1 MASSTSLPVN
11 HPQRLALANE
21 VHARPPASL
30 VTPEHVSYLALLMDE
45 GQREAEDRALAAL
58 GKLLNLALPAPD
70 TGHLI
75 VDAGSFRFKWERH
88 TEFSSYVFF
97 RPAVP
102 TDGPDA
108 TALDAVPA
116 DWVADLPGK
125 LIAAAHVTVR
135 RPAPTEPNSMLEQRI
150 FADAIVGAEIS
161 EGAGWVFTDFRVGGD
176 GFLRFL
182 LLDKSLSS
190 RQAGRMVQRLVEIE
204 TYRTMALLGFPVA
217 KSVAA
222 FLNRAEEE
230 LAQLTQ
236 RMSRADP
243 SQDTALLNDLTRLA
257 AQVEQSLATSAY
269 RFGASQAYYD
279 LVRRRV
285 AELREQRI
293 PGIQTIEEFM
303 ERRLAP
309 AMATCAAIARRQE
322 ELSARIARASQFL
335 RTRVDIELAEQNQEL
350 LVQMNRRAK
359 LQLRLQQT
367 VESISIVAMTY
378 YAAGLVGYIAKS
390 AKSVG
395 WAVNVDVAVG
405 VSVPIILLV
414 LVMGLRKM
422 RKRLAD

>member
-1 MASSTSLPVN
+1 MPASTSLPVN

-30 VTPEHVSYLALLMDE
+30 TTPEHVSYLALLMDE
-45 GQREAEDRALAAL
+45 SQREAEDRALAAL

-75 VDAGSFRFKWERH
+75 VDAGTFRFKWERH
-88 TEFSSYVFF
+88 TEFSSYTFF
-97 RPAVP
+97 RPAMP
-102 TDGPDA
+102 SDGADA
-108 TALDAVPA
+108 TALDAVPPE
-116 DWVADLPGK
+116 WVAELPGR
-125 LIAAAHVTVR
+125 LIAAAHVSVR
-135 RPAPTEPNSMLEQRI
+135 RPLPTEPGSILDQRI
-150 FADAIVGAEIS
+150 FADAVVGAEIS

-182 LLDKSLSS
+182 LLDQALSG
-190 RQAGRMVQRLVEIE
+190 RQAGRTVQRLVEIE
-204 TYRTMALLGFPVA
+204 TYRTVALLGFPVA
-217 KSVAA
+217 KGVAA

-243 SQDTALLNDLTRLA
+243 SQDTALLDDLTRLA

-285 AELREQRI
+285 ADLREQRI
-293 PGIQTIEEFM
+293 AGIQTIEEFM
-303 ERRLAP
+303 ARRLAP

-378 YAAGLVGYIAKS
+378 YAAGLVGYVAKS

-395 WAVNVDVAVG
+395 WPVNVEVAVG

>member
-1 MASSTSLPVN
+1 MSFPAN
-11 HPQRLALANE
+11 HPLRLSLANE
-21 VHARPPASL
+21 VHARPPATL
-30 VTPEHVSYLALLMDE
+30 ATPEHVSYLALYME
-45 GQREAEDRALAAL
+45 GSERDAEAQALAAL
-58 GKLLNLALPAPD
+58 GRMLNLALPSPD

-75 VDAGSFRFKWERH
+75 VDAATFRFKWERH
-88 TEFSSYVFF
+88 TEFSSYTFF
-97 RPAVP
+97 RVAAPSDA
-102 TDGPDA
+102 PDA
-108 TALDAVPA
+108 TALDAVPRE
-116 DWVADLPGK
+116 WLTTLPGK
-125 LIAAAHVTVR
+125 VMAAAHVTLR
-135 RPAPTEPNSMLEQRI
+135 KPEFNEPRTVPDMRI
-150 FADAIVGAEIS
+150 FAETPVGAEVS
-161 EGAGWVFTDFRVGGD
+161 DGAAWIFTDFRIGGD

-182 LLDKSLSS
+182 VLDKSMTP
-190 RQAGRMVQRLVEIE
+190 RQAGRTAQRLLEIE
-204 TYRTMALLGFPVA
+204 TYRVMALLGFPIA
-217 KSVAA
+217 KQVAA
-222 FLNRAEEE
+222 FLHTAEEE

-257 AQVEQSLATSAY
+257 AQVEQSVATSAF

-279 LVRRRV
+279 LVRQR
-285 AELREQRI
+285 AQELREQRLA
-293 PGIQTIEEFM
+293 GIQTIEEFM

-359 LQLRLQQT
+359 LQLRLQQM

-378 YAAGLVGYIAKS
+378 YAAGLVGYLAKS

-395 WAVNVDVAVG
+395 WPVNVDVAVG
-405 VSVPIILLV
+405 VSVPFILLV